1 MLQVVQEADESVHT
15 SSNESMPLGLGASLS
30 DGLEGQQGIMQQVYC
45 RLGPPELSAVMWTAC
60 SLSLPACAC

>member
-30 DGLEGQQGIMQQVYC
+30 DGMEVQQGIMQQVYC
-45 RLGPPELSAVMWTAC
+45 RL
-60 SLSLPACAC
+60 